1 MVARVIEVRSEVANG
16 ERTVM
21 KKTALCLIALSA
33 ILILTEAPASA
44 QIPGMGSMMG
54 GATGGRPRRKLK
66 RSAAPVLSPALNL
79 VPGFSQ
85 SFEGQFLLR
94 QVPMEQINR
103 NTAQVGRQFDRL
115 QNQINQQEAQIATG
129 VGKTG
134 HTASYMNYGG
144 YYAFGNRRR

>member
-1 MVARVIEVRSEVANG
+1 
-16 ERTVM
+16 M
-21 KKTALCLIALSA
+21 KKAALCLVALTA
-33 ILILTEAPASA
+33 ILVLTEAPASA
-44 QIPGMGSMMG
+44 QMPGMGSMMG
-54 GATGGRPRRKLK
+54 PMGRPKRKLK

-79 VPGFSQ
+79 VPGFSA

-103 NTAQVGRQFDRL
+103 NTVQVGRQFDRL
-115 QNQINQQEAQIATG
+115 QNQLNQQETQIAAG

-134 HTASYMNYGG
+134 HTASYLNYGG